1 MRLTR
6 PWMRRTPCGSRESC
20 ANWPRG
26 LSSSSSRTASR
37 RWKWRTR
44 FTGSRW
50 KSPASLPCS
59 PSGSTSSSRR
69 HTNRRAPTGCWTH
82 TPSFSTC
89 QPAWT
94 GIRLRGQPPYDSH
107 GGFPMGLPHCPRCK
121 KNLVQQ
127 SPRHGVLEAIVRVFG
142 IYPFRCQLCTHRF
155 LAFEWWL
162 RRLSSYYGRREY
174 VRIPVW
180 FQLAFSGK
188 QVSGEGTV
196 VNLSRQGCTIET
208 GTLIPSG
215 EPLCLRIYE
224 PDGPP
229 P

>member
-1 MRLTR
+1 
-6 PWMRRTPCGSRESC
+6 
-20 ANWPRG
+20 
-26 LSSSSSRTASR
+26 
-37 RWKWRTR
+37 
-44 FTGSRW
+44 
-50 KSPASLPCS
+50 
-59 PSGSTSSSRR
+59 
-69 HTNRRAPTGCWTH
+69 
-82 TPSFSTC
+82 
-89 QPAWT
+89 
-94 GIRLRGQPPYDSH
+94 
-107 GGFPMGLPHCPRCK
+107 MGLPHCPRCK

-127 SPRHGVLEAIVRVFG
+127 SPRHGVLEAIVRVFA

-155 LAFEWWL
+155 LAFEWWW

-208 GTLIPSG
+208 GTLIPRG

-229 P
+229 LFEIEAAVVRFIREKSVGLEFVRVQESEMERLGRVIVTLCTGRPI